1 MHNQAASAYQKMS
14 QVAVSPRDL
23 EATVLMKA
31 AAQLQ
36 TLKDDWE
43 NASYSLILERL
54 TYNRRIW
61 TFLLAAVTEK
71 DNPLPEAIR
80 KNIVDLGVFIL
91 NHTLDTQETPAPE
104 RLTVLIAINRNIAEG
119 LRSQG

>member
-1 MHNQAASAYQKMS
+1 MHNQAASAYQRMS

-36 TLKDDWE
+36 TLKDDWD
-43 NASYSLILERL
+43 NASFELILERL

-61 TFLLAAVTEK
+61 TFLLAAVTE
-71 DNPLPEAIR
+71 DGNPLPEAIK

-91 NHTLDTQETPAPE
+91 NHTLDTQAAPAPE
-104 RLTVLIAINRNIAEG
+104 RLTVLIAINRNLAEG
-119 LRSQG
+119 LRGQG